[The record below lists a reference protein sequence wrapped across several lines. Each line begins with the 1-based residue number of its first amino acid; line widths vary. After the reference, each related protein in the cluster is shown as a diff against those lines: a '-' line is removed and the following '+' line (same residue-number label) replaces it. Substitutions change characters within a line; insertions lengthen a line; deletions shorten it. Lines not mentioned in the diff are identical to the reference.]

1 MIGLNFLSP
10 EALVLLVLAPL
21 LVFIALRSGVHLP
34 RDRAAFSLVLR
45 LVVLGLLVMALASPR
60 ILQRAES
67 LSTVFLVDASDSIT
81 PDQVN
86 AETDWVRQAIG
97 KMGPKDQAGV
107 VVFGGNALV
116 EQPMSHLEELP
127 NLNSQPV
134 KTSTDISSAIRLG
147 LGLLPDTTARRM
159 VILSDG
165 NENTGKA
172 ID

>member
-21 LVFIALRSGVHLP
+21 LVFIAMRSGVHMP
-34 RDRAAFSLVLR
+34 RDRAVFSLILR

-60 ILQRAES
+60 LLQRAES
-67 LSTVFLVDASDSIT
+67 LSTVFLLDASDSIT

-86 AETDWVRQAIG
+86 AETDWVRQAIA

-116 EQPMSHLEELP
+116 EQPMSHLEDLP
-127 NLNSQPV
+127 NLSSQPAGADTAV
-134 KTSTDISSAIRLG
+134 IG
-147 LGLLPDTTARRM
+147 LNFPRPKRWRCCC
-159 VILSDG
+159 SCPC
-165 NENTGKA
+165 
-172 ID
+172 